1 MKYLSLN
8 KFSKLLFLVLTA
20 TVLFAS
26 CSLLGETN
34 TEPEPDPIYGEF
46 HNYPAGRENAN
57 GNLTIKNAAGS
68 PVLLFIDSVSP
79 ANYIGTAGSN
89 SSIDVK
95 LPEEKFYTIVAV
107 DKDTYEE
114 RKNQASQ
121 FSNLTYYSNSQSFSI
136 TVNASNIFGEG
147 KWIINNNTDYW
158 VSLEKS
164 DRSGVIFAVAAPNAK
179 RVTVPI
185 RFNEGYDFIPHFYK
199 EIKQQGKVIALVESD
214 DIRQADTV
222 WTDENH
228 PIFNTDI
235 GGPDD
240 DAIEPPGEDT
250 KPAVVVT
257 NSSDKTVRV
266 YTGTHNQL
274 LAKGA
279 PGADFALPSGM
290 SQLFTGLDTGTMVNT
305 INFGAPAWEGRV
317 FVSGQDIAMEINKVY
332 FIKLEGSGNNY
343 SATLTDTKDAEEYFQ

>member
-1 MKYLSLN
+1 MLIGG
-8 KFSKLLFLVLTA
+8 T
-20 TVLFAS
+20 
-26 CSLLGETN
+26 EP
-34 TEPEPDPIYGEF
+34 EPEPDPYPPIYKEF
-46 HNYPAGRENAN
+46 FNYPRGRENAN

-68 PVLLFIDSVSP
+68 PVLLFIDTVFP

-89 SSIDVK
+89 SSINVK
-95 LPEEKFYTIVAV
+95 LSEEKFYTIVAV

-114 RKNQASQ
+114 KEEQASQ
-121 FSNLTYYSNSQSFSI
+121 YSNLTYYSNSQLFSI

-185 RFNEGYDFIPHFYK
+185 KFSEGYDFIPHFYK

-214 DIRQADTV
+214 DIGQADTA

-228 PIFNTDI
+228 PIFTTDI
-235 GGPDD
+235 GGPGAD
-240 DAIEPPGEDT
+240 IEVPDENADT

-274 LAKGA
+274 TNGA
-279 PGADFALPSGM
+279 LGADFALASGIT
-290 SQLFTGLDTGTMVNT
+290 QLFTGLDAGTSVNT
-305 INFGAPAWEGRV
+305 INFDALAWGGKRV
-317 FVSGQDIAMEINKVY
+317 FVSGQDMAMEINKVY
-332 FIKLEGSGNNY
+332 FIKLEGSGSNY
-343 SATLTDTKDAEEYFQ
+343 SATVTDIKDAEEYFQ